1 MFFTERNR
9 FFERGFLVNNESM
22 FVMHEVHS
30 LNGQQRKLRQ
40 LKMFSNIDTVAVDAK
55 TDTIYFLDSRQNSLK
70 KLDTISIKTSILTS
84 SVSGTGNQN
93 SISMKNNLHIWL
105 TISVKLKSIMNIL
118 VNIHSLDKN
127 LVYISNEM
135 ILFDFSYIYCCKIT
149 MQQ

>member
-30 LNGQQRKLRQ
+30 LNGQQGNRQ

-84 SVSGTGNQN
+84 SLSGTGNQN
-93 SISMKNNLHIWL
+93 SISVKNNLHI
-105 TISVKLKSIMNIL
+105 
-118 VNIHSLDKN
+118 
-127 LVYISNEM
+127 
-135 ILFDFSYIYCCKIT
+135 
-149 MQQ
+149 

>member
-84 SVSGTGNQN
+84 SLSGTGNQN

>member
-84 SVSGTGNQN
+84 SLSGTGNQN

-105 TISVKLKSIMNIL
+105 TISVKLKINHEYFGKYS
-118 VNIHSLDKN
+118 
-127 LVYISNEM
+127 
-135 ILFDFSYIYCCKIT
+135 
-149 MQQ
+149 